1 MIQWYSSIMA
11 FSCIAALVRCE
22 GSSGGIVR
30 YGYHQGNQE
39 EQWDYGIVMEC
50 LFLSLIHI

>member
-1 MIQWYSSIMA
+1 MA

-50 LFLSLIHI
+50 LFLSLIHILI